1 MPGKCTLAFSI
12 CFPPHNQ
19 VKFGHTCAMTSPVRE
34 ILSYTLRRE
43 GEEDVFF
50 GYSSEF
56 LPGKR
61 GIWACTEP
69 QVGKILKWVYVAW
82 GEKGNSY
89 GSGPT
94 LFINV
99 RVEIGDDSLIQRKGL
114 GTALYVLACIK
125 AGKRLKSHPDQ
136 PRSNGGKELAKAVDQ
151 IDIEGILRGD
161 ISPEIV
167 GLYAD

>member
-1 MPGKCTLAFSI
+1 MTVP
-12 CFPPHNQ
+12 
-19 VKFGHTCAMTSPVRE
+19 VKE

-43 GEEDVFF
+43 GEEDVYFEYSPEFF
-50 GYSSEF
+50 VGEQGILAYTD
-56 LPGKR
+56 PQMGKVLE
-61 GIWACTEP
+61 WAY
-69 QVGKILKWVYVAW
+69 IAW
-82 GEKGNSY
+82 GEKGNEY

-94 LFINV
+94 LYINV
-99 RVEIGDDSLIQRKGL
+99 RDVTGDDSLIQRKGL

-136 PRSNGGKELAKAVDQ
+136 PRSIGGKELAKAVDQ

>member
-1 MPGKCTLAFSI
+1 MTVP
-12 CFPPHNQ
+12 
-19 VKFGHTCAMTSPVRE
+19 VKE

-43 GEEDVFF
+43 GEEDIYFKYFPEFF
-50 GYSSEF
+50 VGDQ
-56 LPGKR
+56 
-61 GIWACTEP
+61 GILAYTDP
-69 QVGKILKWVYVAW
+69 QMGKILKWVYIAW
-82 GEKGNSY
+82 GEKGNKY

-94 LFINV
+94 LYINV
-99 RVEIGDDSLIQRKGL
+99 RDETGDDSLIQRKGL

-136 PRSNGGKELAKAVDQ
+136 PRETDGKKLAKAMDQ

-167 GLYAD
+167 GLHAY

>member
-1 MPGKCTLAFSI
+1 MTVP
-12 CFPPHNQ
+12 
-19 VKFGHTCAMTSPVRE
+19 VKE

-43 GEEDVFF
+43 GEEDIYFEYSPEFF
-50 GYSSEF
+50 LGDQ
-56 LPGKR
+56 
-61 GIWACTEP
+61 GILAYTDP
-69 QVGKILKWVYVAW
+69 QIGKILKWAYIAW
-82 GEKGNSY
+82 GEKGNEY

-94 LFINV
+94 LYINV
-99 RVEIGDDSLIQRKGL
+99 RVETGDDSLIQRKGL

-136 PRSNGGKELAKAVDQ
+136 PRETDGKKLAKAMDQ

>member
-1 MPGKCTLAFSI
+1 
-12 CFPPHNQ
+12 
-19 VKFGHTCAMTSPVRE
+19 MTSPVRE

-43 GEEDVFF
+43 GEEDIYFKYF
-50 GYSSEF
+50 PEF
-56 LPGKR
+56 SLLEQ
-61 GIWACTEP
+61 GILAYTDP
-69 QVGKILKWVYVAW
+69 QMGKILKWVYIAW
-82 GEKGNSY
+82 GEKRNEY

-94 LFINV
+94 LYINV

-136 PRSNGGKELAKAVDQ
+136 PRSIGGKKLAKAVDQ

>member
-1 MPGKCTLAFSI
+1 
-12 CFPPHNQ
+12 
-19 VKFGHTCAMTSPVRE
+19 MTPPVRE
-34 ILSYTLRRE
+34 ILGYTLRRE

-50 GYSSEF
+50 GYSSPF
-56 LPGKR
+56 FVGKQ
-61 GIWACTEP
+61 GIFACTEP
-69 QVGKILKWVYVAW
+69 QIEKWLKWVYIAW
-82 GEKGNSY
+82 GEKENEY
-89 GSGPT
+89 GSVPT

-99 RVEIGDDSLIQRKGL
+99 RDETGDDSRIQRKGL

-125 AGKRLKSHPDQ
+125 AGKRLKSHPSQ
-136 PRSNGGKELAKAVDQ
+136 PRETAGRNLAKAMDQ

>member
-1 MPGKCTLAFSI
+1 
-12 CFPPHNQ
+12 
-19 VKFGHTCAMTSPVRE
+19 MTSPEKE

-43 GEEDVFF
+43 GEKDIYFE
-50 GYSSEF
+50 YSSESVF
-56 LPGKR
+56 GENQ
-61 GIWACTEP
+61 ISACTEP
-69 QVGKILKWVYVAW
+69 PMGEILKWAYIAW
-82 GEKGNSY
+82 GEKGNTR

-94 LFINV
+94 LSINV
-99 RVEIGDDSLIQRKGL
+99 KDGTGDDSLIQRKGL

-136 PRSNGGKELAKAVDQ
+136 PRTDDGKKLAKAMEQ

-167 GLYAD
+167 GLHAD